1 MNSPAALIG
10 RDAAQA
16 AGVISGWGFAVTGDT
31 LTTVAREI
39 GEKSILSRAGG
50 APTLAVG
57 MAEIFSRVFGNR
69 AMMGFWYHFAILF
82 EALFILTA
90 VDAGTRVARFMIQD
104 LAGTIVPSFRDTK
117 NWLNNVAGSAL
128 AVALWGYVLY
138 GGVVDPLGGINSLWP
153 LFGISNQMLA
163 GVALILGSVV
173 LVKMGRTKY
182 AWVTAVPAV
191 WLLICTL
198 TAGGLKVF
206 SSVPAVGFLAHA
218 SRFAE
223 SLNRRE
229 ILAPAQT
236 LQQMEQIVWNDRLN
250 AVLALSFIVV
260 VITILVS
267 GVLTVRRAL
276 RARTAAVA
284 ENA

>member
-10 RDAAQA
+10 RDATQA
-16 AGVISGWGFAVTGDT
+16 AQVISGWGFAVSAETITGMAKD
-31 LTTVAREI
+31 I
-39 GEKSILSRAGG
+39 GENSILSRAGG

-57 MAEIFSRVFGNR
+57 MAEIFSTVFGSR

-104 LAGTIVPSFRDTK
+104 LAGTIVPSFRDAK
-117 NWLNNVAGSAL
+117 NLLNNIAGSAI
-128 AVALWGYVLY
+128 AVGLWGYVLY

-163 GVALILGSVV
+163 GMALILATVV
-173 LVKMGRTKY
+173 LIKTRRTEY
-182 AWVTAVPAV
+182 AWVTAVPAA
-191 WLLICTL
+191 WLLVCTL
-198 TAGGLKVF
+198 TAGLLKLF
-206 SSVPAVGFLAHA
+206 SPQPAIGFLAHA

-223 SLNRRE
+223 ALRQNQV
-229 ILAPAQT
+229 LAPAQT
-236 LQQMEQIVWNDRLN
+236 LQQMEQIVWNDRIN
-250 AVLALSFIVV
+250 ALLSASFIIVLV
-260 VITILVS
+260 TILLS
-267 GVLTVRRAL
+267 GIWTARRAL
-276 RARTAAVA
+276 RANAVAVA